1 LKSSCNSQ
9 HTKVIVDCNTYC
21 SLDSSS
27 CSQFTILTMLGY
39 PMELN
44 IKCLLCHF
52 GSDELGWEVGDEFFG
67 QASEDVEGR
76 YIQDFCLTD
85 M

>member
-1 LKSSCNSQ
+1 
-9 HTKVIVDCNTYC
+9 
-21 SLDSSS
+21 
-27 CSQFTILTMLGY
+27 MLGY